1 MQWRGSGGRN
11 PLRAPNWQRV
21 TVRARTSGE
30 VFDGELPFWQSLSGL
45 SPVNMSEQPLKHV
58 KLSFKDD
65 RIVLPVATKTGK
77 IASLLAEATVRF
89 RAQRLLEQDDSFIQI
104 STIDGY
110 TISPNDS
117 IEDIISNGDHLV
129 LQNRAAWIANFTRNN
144 NATYWYASSLSPLL
158 SPFSFSLH
166 PLTSFSA

>member
-1 MQWRGSGGRN
+1 M
-11 PLRAPNWQRV
+11 
-21 TVRARTSGE
+21 
-30 VFDGELPFWQSLSGL
+30 
-45 SPVNMSEQPLKHV
+45 
-58 KLSFKDD
+58 
-65 RIVLPVATKTGK
+65 LPVATKTGK